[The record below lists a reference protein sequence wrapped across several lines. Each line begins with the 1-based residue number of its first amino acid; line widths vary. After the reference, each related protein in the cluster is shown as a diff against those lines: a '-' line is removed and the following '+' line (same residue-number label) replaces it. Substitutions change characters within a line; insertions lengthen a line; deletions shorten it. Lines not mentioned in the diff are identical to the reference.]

1 MARRAVLLTALA
13 TTLLLAGVAGGDPGV
28 EKARLDARVGDLKA
42 QAERAA
48 RSEGVLTSELSGI
61 TARVRAAE
69 SAVASEQAQLTAL
82 EASLAAERRQL
93 AALEQ
98 KVTVQTTRLALLE
111 RQYNAALAV
120 LERHLRAIY
129 ESDSPDL
136 IAFALGTTSFSD
148 LLDNLDLLNRIGR
161 QDERIA
167 STLNRTRSELERT
180 RAATDQA
187 RRSAA
192 RSEALIASRT
202 TAQRATTERI
212 VAERNALAA
221 AQGEKAGALS
231 AVRDDRASFVAEA
244 ESLAAESAALAAQI
258 AAAQRAAAA
267 APATS
272 PSAPA
277 PSSSGGQLGWPAAG
291 PVTSGFGSRW
301 GRTHEGIDIGVGPGT
316 PVHAAAAGTVIY
328 AGWMSGYGN
337 IVVIDHGNGLSTA
350 YGHNSSLVVAQ
361 GASVG
366 KGFVIALS
374 GSTGHSTGPHVHFE
388 VRVNGAPVDPLGYL

>member
-1 MARRAVLLTALA
+1 MARRVVLLTALA

-167 STLNRTRSELERT
+167 STLNRTRIELERT

-221 AQGEKAGALS
+221 AQSEKAGALS
-231 AVRDDRASFVAEA
+231 AVREDRASFVAEA
-244 ESLAAESAALAAQI
+244 ESLEAESAALAAQI

-272 PSAPA
+272 PSTPA

-301 GRTHEGIDIGVGPGT
+301 GRMHEGIDIGVGSGT

-388 VRVNGAPVDPLGYL
+388 VRVNGAPVDPLAYL

>member
-28 EKARLDARVGDLKA
+28 EKARLDARIGDLKA

-69 SAVASEQAQLTAL
+69 SAVASEQAQLAAL

-98 KVTVQTTRLALLE
+98 KITVETARLAMLE
-111 RQYNAALAV
+111 RQYAAALAV

-167 STLNRTRSELERT
+167 STLNRARDRPRADAGRDRAGASQRCPLGGADRVPHDGAARDDASGSSRSATRLP
-180 RAATDQA
+180 
-187 RRSAA
+187 RRS
-192 RSEALIASRT
+192 
-202 TAQRATTERI
+202 
-212 VAERNALAA
+212 
-221 AQGEKAGALS
+221 GEKAGALA
-231 AVRDDRASFVAEA
+231 AVREDRASFVAEA
-244 ESLAAESAALAAQI
+244 DSLAAESAALAAQI

-267 APATS
+267 APAPS
-272 PSAPA
+272 PSAARRRPRPA
-277 PSSSGGQLGWPAAG
+277 GSSA
-291 PVTSGFGSRW
+291 
-301 GRTHEGIDIGVGPGT
+301 
-316 PVHAAAAGTVIY
+316 
-328 AGWMSGYGN
+328 
-337 IVVIDHGNGLSTA
+337 GLSRA
-350 YGHNSSLVVAQ
+350 
-361 GASVG
+361 
-366 KGFVIALS
+366 
-374 GSTGHSTGPHVHFE
+374 
-388 VRVNGAPVDPLGYL
+388 R